1 MRTKKVLSKAKEHV
15 RVLKANIHQKIIFFA
30 SLIFFAVS
38 CDTQN
43 GGMTLVQN
51 TGTVDLILTN
61 GKIITVDDEFSIR
74 DTVIVDDGRI
84 LETGGA
90 ELTLKYQSEE
100 TVDLQGKVLM
110 PGFNDSHT
118 HIRGRP
124 QRYIELGDV
133 SSISEIQD
141 LIRTKITEIGE
152 GEWVTGYGWSEDEL
166 EEGRRPLR
174 SDLDA
179 AAPNNPVI
187 LTRAGGHSAVVNS
200 SALNRADVTL
210 ATPQPEGGVIE
221 RGQDGQL
228 NGVIRERQ
236 ELVGRLVP
244 DSTYE
249 ELIASLETNLNDLL
263 RLGITSITDASKP
276 PGQFAMWE
284 ELYRTA
290 KLPLPRSQVQFQW
303 FDVDGINDVKARV
316 GKGTDFL
323 KIGPIKVFADGG
335 FTGPAAYTLEPY
347 RNQGEYR
354 GYLNMPP
361 RELAAHL
368 NEIHDAGWQIGIH
381 AIGDAAIVMV
391 VNILADALE
400 RNPRED
406 HRHYLNHF
414 SMRPP
419 ELTMDLMAEHQIHI
433 TQQPNF
439 TYTLEGR
446 YVDNLDGWRLQ
457 HNNPLRSPMDHGIK
471 VAISSDILPI
481 GPMVG
486 IYAAVTR
493 KGMTGTVYGADEA
506 ITREEAIRA
515 YTATGAYLNFE
526 EDIKGSI
533 EPGKFADMI
542 VLSDDILSVTDEQIM
557 DIQVLGT
564 YVDGKLVYSRD

>member
-1 MRTKKVLSKAKEHV
+1 M
-15 RVLKANIHQKIIFFA
+15 LKANIHQKIIFFA

-43 GGMTLVQN
+43 GDMTLTKN
-51 TGTVDLILTN
+51 TRTVDLILTN

-74 DTVIVDDGRI
+74 NTVVVDDGRI
-84 LETGGA
+84 IETGGA
-90 ELTLKYQSEE
+90 ELALEYQSDE

-174 SDLDA
+174 ADLDA

-200 SALNRADVTL
+200 SALNRADVSL

-354 GYLNMPP
+354 GYLNMSP

>member
-43 GGMTLVQN
+43 GGMTLVQK

-174 SDLDA
+174 ADLDA

-284 ELYRTA
+284 ELYGTA

>member
-1 MRTKKVLSKAKEHV
+1 M
-15 RVLKANIHQKIIFFA
+15 LKANIHQKIIFFA

-43 GGMTLVQN
+43 GGMTLTKN

-74 DTVIVDDGRI
+74 NTVVVDDGRI
-84 LETGGA
+84 IETGGA
-90 ELTLKYQSEE
+90 ELALKYQSDE

-174 SDLDA
+174 ADLDA

-200 SALNRADVTL
+200 SALNRADVSI

-284 ELYRTA
+284 ELYGTA

>member
-174 SDLDA
+174 ADLDA

-354 GYLNMPP
+354 GYLNMSP

>member
-1 MRTKKVLSKAKEHV
+1 M
-15 RVLKANIHQKIIFFA
+15 LKANIHQKIIFFA

-43 GGMTLVQN
+43 GGMTLTKN

-74 DTVIVDDGRI
+74 DTVVVDDGRI
-84 LETGGA
+84 LEAGGA

-174 SDLDA
+174 ADLDA

-200 SALNRADVTL
+200 SALNRADVSL

-284 ELYRTA
+284 ELYGTA

-542 VLSDDILSVTDEQIM
+542 VLSDDILSVADEQIM

>member
-61 GKIITVDDEFSIR
+61 GKIITVDDEFSILN
-74 DTVIVDDGRI
+74 TVVVDDGRI
-84 LETGGA
+84 IETGGA
-90 ELTLKYQSEE
+90 ELALKYQSDE

-174 SDLDA
+174 ADLDA

-200 SALNRADVTL
+200 SALNRADVSL

-284 ELYRTA
+284 ELYGTA

-303 FDVDGINDVKARV
+303 FDVDGIDDVKARV

>member
-43 GGMTLVQN
+43 RGMTLVQK

-74 DTVIVDDGRI
+74 DTVVVDDGRI

-200 SALNRADVTL
+200 SALNRADVSL

-284 ELYRTA
+284 ELYGTA

>member
-1 MRTKKVLSKAKEHV
+1 M
-15 RVLKANIHQKIIFFA
+15 LKANIHQKIIFFA

-43 GGMTLVQN
+43 GGMTLVQK

-174 SDLDA
+174 ADLDA

-354 GYLNMPP
+354 GYLNMSP

>member
-1 MRTKKVLSKAKEHV
+1 M
-15 RVLKANIHQKIIFFA
+15 LKANIHQKIIFFA

-74 DTVIVDDGRI
+74 DTVVVDDGRI

-174 SDLDA
+174 ADLDA

-284 ELYRTA
+284 ELYGTA

-361 RELAAHL
+361 RKLAAHL

>member
-43 GGMTLVQN
+43 GGMTLTKN

-200 SALNRADVTL
+200 SALNRADVSL

-284 ELYRTA
+284 ELYGTA

-361 RELAAHL
+361 RKLAAHL